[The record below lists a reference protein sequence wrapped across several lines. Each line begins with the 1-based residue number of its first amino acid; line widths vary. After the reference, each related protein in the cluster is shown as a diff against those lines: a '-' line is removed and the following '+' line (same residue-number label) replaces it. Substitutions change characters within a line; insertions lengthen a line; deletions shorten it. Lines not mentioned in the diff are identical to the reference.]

1 LEKVA
6 RQRRAAARKLHAAQV
21 RRQKKLLREL
31 GVPDLSAEEVTERAR
46 AAQRRHVRE
55 APAERPSVIRRPSGT
70 LRLRFAWTL
79 PVPNLAR
86 TRSIRAL
93 DQSSS

>member
-1 LEKVA
+1 MA

-55 APAERPSVIRRPSGT
+55 APAERPIRHPPPFRNPPAP
-70 LRLRFAWTL
+70 LRLDPPSAE
-79 PVPNLAR
+79 
-86 TRSIRAL
+86 
-93 DQSSS
+93 SSQD

>member
-1 LEKVA
+1 VA

-21 RRQKKLLREL
+21 RRQKKLLCEL

-55 APAERPSVIRRPSGT
+55 APAERPSVIRRPFRNPLAP
-70 LRLRFAWTL
+70 LRLDPPKAE
-79 PVPNLAR
+79 
-86 TRSIRAL
+86 
-93 DQSSS
+93 SSQD